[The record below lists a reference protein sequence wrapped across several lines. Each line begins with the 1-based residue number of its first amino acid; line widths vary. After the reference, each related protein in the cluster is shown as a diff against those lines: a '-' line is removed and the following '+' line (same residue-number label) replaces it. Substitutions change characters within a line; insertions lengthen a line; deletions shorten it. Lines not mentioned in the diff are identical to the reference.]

1 MDTDGLFSTWGH
13 WDGGSAKPVQSQFQF
28 VFGGNRKLKA
38 FMGWNGIIVL
48 DDSVDIIDMCREY
61 MLRAG
66 NESCGQCFPCRL
78 GTEEI
83 CRILQRICDGFG
95 KDGDLERLKD
105 LAYLIMNSSKC
116 GIGETTPRP
125 LLDALTHYRERFES
139 AITSKQRRFQG
150 NYLYK
155 VTAPCTDACP
165 SHLDIPKYVEN
176 IRLGHFQE
184 SLEVI
189 RNNCPLPGTIGRVCV
204 RPCEFHC
211 RRSLMDEAISIK
223 SLKRFAADYELEHH
237 PEPEVTRPPRKQ
249 GRVAVIGAGP
259 AGLSCAYYL
268 GRLGYQST
276 IFEALPEPGG
286 MAAVGIPDY
295 RLPRELLRR
304 EVSLVEKMGAEI
316 RYNTRV
322 GQDITLE
329 QIKDEGYRA
338 VFVGVG
344 AHEPSKMR
352 CEGEDAGYEGF
363 MTGVEYLRRIAFGEK
378 PLQGKKAVVVG
389 GGNVAMD
396 CVRSSLRLGFE
407 EVNLVYRRTM
417 SEMPA
422 DHVEIE
428 EAQEEGVIFNFQIQP
443 VRIVAENGKVRAL
456 ECLRMQMGEP
466 DASGRR
472 RPEPIKGSNFEI
484 ECEAMIPAIGQTCS
498 VDLVLP
504 EERGI
509 ELTRWKT
516 IEVDEYTFGTG
527 QRRVFGGGD
536 CATGPATLIEALNAG
551 KKAAKYINQYL
562 DQNTCYSEDDDHM
575 EKLISRM
582 QVYYPDEKLPSTGYE
597 KRRRPKALDPAE
609 RIRNFE
615 EVESGLNAIEAV
627 KEASRCLRCYRI
639 ALAAI

>member
-1 MDTDGLFSTWGH
+1 MDTGVLFSTWGH
-13 WDGGSAKPVQSQFQF
+13 WSGESAKPQHSQFQF

-38 FMGWNGIIVL
+38 FMGWDGIIVL
-48 DDSVDIIDMCREY
+48 DTSVDIIDMCREY
-61 MLRAG
+61 MLRAK

-78 GTEEI
+78 GTEEMS
-83 CRILQRICDGFG
+83 RILQRICDGFG
-95 KDGDLERLKD
+95 KQGDIERLKD
-105 LAYLIMNSSKC
+105 LAYLMKDSSKC

-125 LLDALTHYRERFES
+125 LLDALQHYRDRFES
-139 AITSKQRRFQG
+139 AIADKQRRFQG

-155 VTAPCTDACP
+155 ITAPCTDACP

-176 IRLGHFQE
+176 IRLGRLEE
-184 SLEVI
+184 SLAVI
-189 RNNCPLPGTIGRVCV
+189 RENCPLPGTIGRVCV

-211 RRSLMDEAISIK
+211 RRTLMDEAISIK
-223 SLKRFAADYELEHH
+223 SLKRFVADQEIAQQA
-237 PEPEVTRPPRKQ
+237 EPTFSPPPRKQ
-249 GRVAVIGAGP
+249 GRVAIIGAGP
-259 AGLSCAYYL
+259 AGLSCAFYL

-304 EVSLVEKMGAEI
+304 EVEMVEKMGAEI
-316 RYNTRV
+316 RYNVRV

-363 MTGVEYLRRIAFGEK
+363 MTGVEYLRRIAFGQK

-396 CVRSSLRLGFE
+396 CVRSSLRLGFD

-422 DHVEIE
+422 DPVEIE
-428 EAQEEGVIFNFQIQP
+428 EAQEEGVTFNFQIQP

-472 RPEPIKGSNFEI
+472 RPEPINGSNFEI

-504 EERGI
+504 DERGI

-516 IEVDEYTFGTG
+516 IEVDEYTFRTG
-527 QRRVFGGGD
+527 QLRVFGGGD

-551 KKAAKYINQYL
+551 KKGAKYINQFL
-562 DQNTCYSEDDDHM
+562 DQSTCYSEDDDHM
-575 EKLISRM
+575 EKLIARM
-582 QVYYPDEKLPSTGYE
+582 QVYNSDEKLPYHGFE
-597 KRRRPKALDPAE
+597 KRARQQALDPAR
-609 RIRNFE
+609 RIKSFA
-615 EVESGLNAIEAV
+615 EVDSGLTRPQAV

-639 ALAAI
+639 ALAAL